1 MPQKKMQ
8 KISLVLM
15 FVRKIMNML
24 MVHVFV
30 RNEQN
35 VIQVLS
41 VENLRMLL
49 GIGENLLNGVR
60 RLTERVLLLMI
71 TVCL

>member
-1 MPQKKMQ
+1 
-8 KISLVLM
+8 
-15 FVRKIMNML
+15 MNML